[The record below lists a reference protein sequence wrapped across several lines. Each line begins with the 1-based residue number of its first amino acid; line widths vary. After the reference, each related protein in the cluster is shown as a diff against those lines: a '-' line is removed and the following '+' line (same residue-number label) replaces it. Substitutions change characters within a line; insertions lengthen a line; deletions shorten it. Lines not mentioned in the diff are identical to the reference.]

1 MSGALACDAATARA
15 ATIEDFVTSDR
26 TPAVSFRTGVA
37 DDAPRI
43 LQLIDE
49 NLEEGHLLPRTLDDL
64 TSHATRFIVAVDEG
78 RVVGCAELA
87 PLSRAVAEVRS
98 LVVDGTYRGHG
109 LGSRLISALCDRAQV
124 HGFSTLCAFT
134 HDPSHFVRLGFTIV
148 PHLWFPEKIALDCTA
163 CPKFRHCGQHAVA
176 LQFSSASFDK
186 PRENHLRLPVTTAQ
200 GIDLRAAEHDAP
212 LVKRITPSPESS
224 S

>member
-1 MSGALACDAATARA
+1 MSVAAAH
-15 ATIEDFVTSDR
+15 D
-26 TPAVSFRTGVA
+26 TPAVFAQADEDQVIPTDRAPSVAFRTGVIG
-37 DDAPRI
+37 DAPRI
-43 LQLIDE
+43 LQLIDD
-49 NLEEGHLLPRTLDDL
+49 NLEIGHLLPRTLDDV
-64 TSHATRFIVAVDEG
+64 TAHATRFIVATDGE

-98 LVVDGTYRGHG
+98 LVVDAGFRGLG
-109 LGSRLISALCDRAQV
+109 LGSRLIAALCERAQV

-148 PHLWFPEKIALDCTA
+148 PHLWFPEKIALDCTG

-186 PRENHLRLPVTTAQ
+186 PRDNHLRLPLTTTQ
-200 GIDLRAAEHDAP
+200 GIDLRAAHAAP
-212 LVKRITPSPESS
+212 LVKRLTVSAS
-224 S
+224 

>member
-1 MSGALACDAATARA
+1 MNAALAHPVHSGVEMDEVHVST
-15 ATIEDFVTSDR
+15 DR
-26 TPAVSFRTGVA
+26 TPSVTFRTGVI
-37 DDAPRI
+37 DDATRI
-43 LQLIDE
+43 LQLIDD
-49 NLEEGHLLPRTLDDL
+49 NLEVGHLLPRTLDDI
-64 TSHATRFIVAVDEG
+64 TAHATRFIVTVDG
-78 RVVGCAELA
+78 DRVIGCAELA

-98 LVVDGTYRGHG
+98 LVVDDTYRGHG
-109 LGSRLISALCDRAQV
+109 LGSRLISALCERAQV

-186 PRENHLRLPVTTAQ
+186 PRENHLRLPLTTTQ
-200 GIDLRAAEHDAP
+200 GIDLRAAHAAP
-212 LVKRITPSPESS
+212 LVKRIQVSAS
-224 S
+224 